1 MAEGLG
7 ENCDTGGFV
16 CKDTV
21 SCRTIKASTFVLK
34 FSVIFQK
41 VLLSM
46 RGGGI
51 SSRDE
56 SC

>member
-34 FSVIFQK
+34 FSVILQK

-51 SSRDE
+51 SSRD
-56 SC
+56 